1 MKTLRLFFACC
12 LLTSVVS
19 AQSSPLERLEASP
32 RHHEWVEVPG
42 AGRPLHI
49 FVAYP
54 EKHDKT
60 AAVILIHENRG
71 LNDWLRATADK
82 LAGEGYLVLAPDL
95 LSGHAPGGGRTK
107 DFASGDAAREAIGRL
122 KTEDVVTDLHA
133 VAEYAK
139 TIPSF
144 NGKLMVGG
152 YCWGG
157 STVWNFVVARRDL
170 VGAYVFYGS
179 ASDAALARV
188 AEIPCAVHGFYGGND
203 ARVNSTLGKTEAAMK
218 AANKTFEPVIYDGA
232 GHAFMRLG
240 EEANPMPANR
250 AAYEQAWKRWLELLE
265 AASR

>member
-1 MKTLRLFFACC
+1 MKFIRSLFAFVLVAAFAP
-12 LLTSVVS
+12 

-32 RHHEWVEVPG
+32 RHHEWVEVAG

-122 KTEDVVTDLHA
+122 KTGDVVTDLHA

-144 NGKLMVGG
+144 NGRLMVGG

-157 STVWNFVVARRDL
+157 ATVWNFAVARPDL
-170 VGAYVFYGS
+170 SGAFVFYGS
-179 ASDAALARV
+179 ASDAALERV
-188 AEIPCAVHGFYGGND
+188 AEIPCVVHGFYGGND
-203 ARVNSTLGKTEAAMK
+203 ARVNATLEKTEAAMK
-218 AANKTFEPVIYDGA
+218 SAKKIFEPVIYDGA

-240 EEANPMPANR
+240 EEVDPTPANR
-250 AAYEQAWKRWLELLE
+250 AAYEQAWKRWRELLE